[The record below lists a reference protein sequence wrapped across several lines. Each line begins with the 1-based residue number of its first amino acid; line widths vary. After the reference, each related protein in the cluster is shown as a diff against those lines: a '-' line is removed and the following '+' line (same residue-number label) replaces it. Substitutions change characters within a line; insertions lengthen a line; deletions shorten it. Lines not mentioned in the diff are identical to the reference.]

1 MTEYG
6 LIKKNTAEMERTVI
20 FGRNLADAFR
30 RHPSMNPEEWYVDYC
45 EYID

>member
-6 LIKKNTAEMERTVI
+6 LVKKNTEEMERNTI

-30 RHPSMNPEEWYVDYC
+30 RSGLNPEEWVVDYS

>member
-6 LIKKNTAEMERTVI
+6 LIKKNAEEMRTII

-30 RHPSMNPEEWYVDYC
+30 RHPNLNPEEWYVDYY